1 MNMEYIINE
10 KQDKILLRDFLRR
23 ELKLSARLVKNL
35 KKYERSILVNGAHS
49 DVTRRLS
56 VGDTVTLD
64 FTDKEEDVNEYLEKT
79 DIPLDIIYEDENF
92 TVVNKSSNMPT
103 HQSLRHYTDTL
114 ANALAFR
121 YKDRPYVFRAIN
133 RLDMDTS
140 GVVVT
145 ANNRFYADFLCEKLQ
160 NGAFHKQ
167 YIAIVE
173 GRLDGEGEINAP
185 IVRLEK
191 SIIKRGVS
199 DDGDEAITKYKTLF
213 SCNEISV
220 VLVTPITGRT
230 HQIRVHMAHIG
241 HPIMGDFLYGKESEE
256 IKRQA
261 LHAYRLEIDGV
272 GTYEA
277 KLPDDMQNLIR
288 RYFGDDKSIS

>member
-1 MNMEYIINE
+1 MEYIINE

-23 ELKLSARLVKNL
+23 ELKLSARLVKSL
-35 KKYERSILVNGAHS
+35 KKYENSILVNGEHS
-49 DVTRRLS
+49 IVTKRLS
-56 VGDTVTLD
+56 KGDVVTLD

-160 NGAFHKQ
+160 NGGFHKQ

-173 GRLDGEGEINAP
+173 GKLEGEGTIDAP
-185 IVRLEK
+185 IIRLEE

-199 DDGDEAITKYKTLF
+199 SEGDESITNYKVLM
-213 SCNEISV
+213 SSDSVSV
-220 VLVTPITGRT
+220 VLVTPVTGRT

-241 HPIMGDFLYGKESEE
+241 HPIVGDFLYGKESDEM
-256 IKRQA
+256 KRQA
-261 LHAYRLEIDGV
+261 LHAYRLDIDGV
-272 GTYEA
+272 GSFEA

-288 RYFGDDKSIS
+288 RYFGDDKGVS

>member
-1 MNMEYIINE
+1 MEYIINE

-23 ELKLSARLVKNL
+23 ELKLSARLVKSL
-35 KKYERSILVNGAHS
+35 KKYENSILVNGEHS
-49 DVTRRLS
+49 IVTKRLS
-56 VGDTVTLD
+56 KGDVVTLD

-92 TVVNKSSNMPT
+92 TVVNKGSNMPT

-160 NGAFHKQ
+160 NGGFHKQ

-173 GRLDGEGEINAP
+173 GKLEGEGTIDAP
-185 IVRLEK
+185 IIRLEE

-199 DDGDEAITKYKTLF
+199 SEGDESITNYKVLM
-213 SCNEISV
+213 SSDSVSV
-220 VLVTPITGRT
+220 VLVTPVTGRT

-241 HPIMGDFLYGKESEE
+241 HPIVGDFLYGKESDEM
-256 IKRQA
+256 KRQA
-261 LHAYRLEIDGV
+261 LHAYRLDIDGV
-272 GTYEA
+272 GSFEA
-277 KLPDDMQNLIR
+277 KLPEDMQNLIR
-288 RYFGDDKSIS
+288 RYFGDDKGIS

>member
-1 MNMEYIINE
+1 MEYIINE

-23 ELKLSARLVKNL
+23 ELKLSARLVKSL
-35 KKYERSILVNGAHS
+35 KKYENSILVNGEHS
-49 DVTRRLS
+49 IVTKRLS
-56 VGDTVTLD
+56 KGDVVTLD

-160 NGAFHKQ
+160 NGGFHKQ

-173 GRLDGEGEINAP
+173 GKLEGEGTIDAP
-185 IVRLEK
+185 IIRLEE

-199 DDGDEAITKYKTLF
+199 SEGDESITNYKVLM
-213 SCNEISV
+213 SNDSVSV
-220 VLVTPITGRT
+220 VLVTPVTGRT

-241 HPIMGDFLYGKESEE
+241 HPIVGDFLYGKESDEM
-256 IKRQA
+256 KRQA
-261 LHAYRLEIDGV
+261 LHAYRLDIDGV
-272 GTYEA
+272 GSFEA
-277 KLPDDMQNLIR
+277 KLPEDMQNLIR
-288 RYFGDDKSIS
+288 RYFGDDKGVS

>member
-1 MNMEYIINE
+1 MEYIINE
-10 KQDKILLRDFLRR
+10 KQDKIILRDFLRK
-23 ELKLSARLVKNL
+23 ELKLSSRLIKSL
-35 KKYERSILVNGAHS
+35 KKHESSILVNGVHS

-56 VGDTVTLD
+56 TGDVVTLD
-64 FTDKEEDVNEYLEKT
+64 FTDKNEDVNEYLEKT

-140 GVVVT
+140 GVVLT
-145 ANNRFYADFLCEKLQ
+145 ANNRFYADILCEKLQ
-160 NGAFHKQ
+160 GGAFHKQ

-173 GRLDGEGEINAP
+173 GRLEGEGTIDAP
-185 IVRLEK
+185 IVRVQE

-199 DDGDEAITKYKTLF
+199 SEGDPAITKYKSLL
-213 SCNEISV
+213 SSDDISV
-220 VLVTPITGRT
+220 LLVTPITGRT
-230 HQIRVHMAHIG
+230 HQIRVHMSHIG
-241 HPIMGDFLYGKESEE
+241 HPIVGDFLYGKESD
-256 IKRQA
+256 IMPRQA
-261 LHAYRLEIDGV
+261 LHAYRLDIDGI
-272 GTYEA
+272 GSFEA
-277 KLPDDMQNLIR
+277 RLPEDMRNLIR
-288 RYFGDDKSIS
+288 RYFENDESLS

>member
-1 MNMEYIINE
+1 MEYIINE

-23 ELKLSARLVKNL
+23 ELKLSARLVKSL
-35 KKYERSILVNGAHS
+35 KKYENSILVNGEHS
-49 DVTRRLS
+49 IVTKRLS
-56 VGDTVTLD
+56 KGDLVTLD

-160 NGAFHKQ
+160 NGGFHKQ

-173 GRLDGEGEINAP
+173 GKLEGEGTIDAP
-185 IVRLEK
+185 IIRLEE

-199 DDGDEAITKYKTLF
+199 SEGDESITNYKVLM
-213 SCNEISV
+213 SSDSVSV
-220 VLVTPITGRT
+220 VLVTPVTGRT

-241 HPIMGDFLYGKESEE
+241 HPIVGDFLYGKESDDM
-256 IKRQA
+256 KRQA
-261 LHAYRLEIDGV
+261 LHAYRLDIDGV
-272 GTYEA
+272 GSFEA
-277 KLPDDMQNLIR
+277 KLPEDMQNLIR
-288 RYFGDDKSIS
+288 RYFGDDKGIS

>member
-1 MNMEYIINE
+1 
-10 KQDKILLRDFLRR
+10 
-23 ELKLSARLVKNL
+23 
-35 KKYERSILVNGAHS
+35 
-49 DVTRRLS
+49 
-56 VGDTVTLD
+56 
-64 FTDKEEDVNEYLEKT
+64 
-79 DIPLDIIYEDENF
+79 
-92 TVVNKSSNMPT
+92 MPT

-160 NGAFHKQ
+160 SGAFHKQ

-173 GRLDGEGEINAP
+173 GKLDGEGEINAP
-185 IVRLEK
+185 IIRLEK

-199 DDGDEAITKYKTLF
+199 DDGDEAITKYKVLF
-213 SCNEISV
+213 SCDEISV

-241 HPIMGDFLYGKESEE
+241 HPIKGDFLYGKECEE

-272 GTYEA
+272 GTFEA

-288 RYFGDDKSIS
+288 SYFGDDKSIS

>member
-1 MNMEYIINE
+1 MEYIINE

-23 ELKLSARLVKNL
+23 ELKLSARLVKSL
-35 KKYERSILVNGAHS
+35 KKYENSILVNGEHS
-49 DVTRRLS
+49 IVTKRLS
-56 VGDTVTLD
+56 KGDVVTLD

-160 NGAFHKQ
+160 NGGFHKQ

-173 GRLDGEGEINAP
+173 GKLEGEGTIDAP
-185 IVRLEK
+185 IIRLEE

-199 DDGDEAITKYKTLF
+199 SEGDESITNYKVLM
-213 SCNEISV
+213 SSDSVSV
-220 VLVTPITGRT
+220 VLVTPVTGRT

-241 HPIMGDFLYGKESEE
+241 HPIVGDFLYGKESDEM
-256 IKRQA
+256 KRQA
-261 LHAYRLEIDGV
+261 LHAYRLDIDGI
-272 GTYEA
+272 GSFEA
-277 KLPDDMQNLIR
+277 KLPEDMQNLIR
-288 RYFGDDKSIS
+288 RYFGDDKGIS

>member
-1 MNMEYIINE
+1 MEYIINE

-23 ELKLSARLVKNL
+23 ELRLSARLVKSL
-35 KKYERSILVNGAHS
+35 KKYENSILVNGEHS
-49 DVTRRLS
+49 IVTKRLS
-56 VGDTVTLD
+56 KGDVVTLD

-160 NGAFHKQ
+160 NGGFHKQ

-173 GRLDGEGEINAP
+173 GKLEGEGTIDAP
-185 IVRLEK
+185 IIRLEE

-199 DDGDEAITKYKTLF
+199 SEGDESITNYKVLM
-213 SCNEISV
+213 SSDSVSV
-220 VLVTPITGRT
+220 VLVTPVTGRT

-241 HPIMGDFLYGKESEE
+241 HPIIGDFLYGKESDEM
-256 IKRQA
+256 KRQA
-261 LHAYRLEIDGV
+261 LHAYRLDIDGV
-272 GTYEA
+272 GSFEA
-277 KLPDDMQNLIR
+277 KLPEDMQNLIR
-288 RYFGDDKSIS
+288 RYFGDDKGIS

>member
-1 MNMEYIINE
+1 MEYIINE

-23 ELKLSARLVKNL
+23 ELKLSARLVKSL
-35 KKYERSILVNGAHS
+35 KKYENSILVNGEHS
-49 DVTRRLS
+49 IVTKRLS
-56 VGDTVTLD
+56 KGDVVTLD

-92 TVVNKSSNMPT
+92 TVVNKSSNVPT

-160 NGAFHKQ
+160 NGGFHKQ

-173 GRLDGEGEINAP
+173 GKLEGEGTIDAP
-185 IVRLEK
+185 IIRLEE

-199 DDGDEAITKYKTLF
+199 SEGDESITNYKVLM
-213 SCNEISV
+213 SSDSVSV
-220 VLVTPITGRT
+220 VLVTPVTGRT

-241 HPIMGDFLYGKESEE
+241 HPIVGDFLYGKESDEM
-256 IKRQA
+256 KRQA
-261 LHAYRLEIDGV
+261 LHAYRLDIDGI
-272 GTYEA
+272 GSFEA
-277 KLPDDMQNLIR
+277 KLPDDMKNLIR
-288 RYFGDDKSIS
+288 RYFGDDKGIS

>member
-1 MNMEYIINE
+1 MEYIINE

-23 ELKLSARLVKNL
+23 ELKLSARLVKSL
-35 KKYERSILVNGAHS
+35 KKYENSILVNGEHS
-49 DVTRRLS
+49 IVTKRLS
-56 VGDTVTLD
+56 KGDVVTLD

-160 NGAFHKQ
+160 NGGFHKQ

-173 GRLDGEGEINAP
+173 GKLEGEGTIDAP
-185 IVRLEK
+185 IIRLEE

-199 DDGDEAITKYKTLF
+199 SEGDESITNYKVLM
-213 SCNEISV
+213 SSDSVSV
-220 VLVTPITGRT
+220 VLVTPVTGRT

-241 HPIMGDFLYGKESEE
+241 HPIVGDFLYGKESDEM
-256 IKRQA
+256 KRQA
-261 LHAYRLEIDGV
+261 LHACRLDIDGV
-272 GTYEA
+272 GSFEA
-277 KLPDDMQNLIR
+277 KLPEDMQNLIR
-288 RYFGDDKSIS
+288 RYFGDDKGIS

>member
-1 MNMEYIINE
+1 MEYIINE

-23 ELKLSARLVKNL
+23 ELKLSARLVKSL
-35 KKYERSILVNGAHS
+35 KKYENSILVNGEHS
-49 DVTRRLS
+49 IVTKRLS
-56 VGDTVTLD
+56 KGDVVTLD

-160 NGAFHKQ
+160 NGGFHKQ

-173 GRLDGEGEINAP
+173 GKLEGEGTIDAP
-185 IVRLEK
+185 IIRLEE

-199 DDGDEAITKYKTLF
+199 SEGDESITNYKVLM
-213 SCNEISV
+213 SSDSVSV
-220 VLVTPITGRT
+220 VLVTPVTGRT

-241 HPIMGDFLYGKESEE
+241 HPIIGDFLYGKESDEM
-256 IKRQA
+256 KRQA
-261 LHAYRLEIDGV
+261 LHAYRLDIDGI
-272 GTYEA
+272 GSFEA

-288 RYFGDDKSIS
+288 RYFGDDKGIS

>member
-1 MNMEYIINE
+1 
-10 KQDKILLRDFLRR
+10 
-23 ELKLSARLVKNL
+23 L
-35 KKYERSILVNGAHS
+35 KKYENSILVNGEHS
-49 DVTRRLS
+49 IVTKRLS
-56 VGDTVTLD
+56 KGDVVTLD

-160 NGAFHKQ
+160 NGGFHKQ

-173 GRLDGEGEINAP
+173 GKLEGEGTIDAP
-185 IVRLEK
+185 IIRLEE

-199 DDGDEAITKYKTLF
+199 SEGDESITNYKVLM
-213 SCNEISV
+213 SSDSVSV
-220 VLVTPITGRT
+220 VLVTPVTGRT

-241 HPIMGDFLYGKESEE
+241 HPIVGDFLYGKESDEM
-256 IKRQA
+256 KRQA
-261 LHAYRLEIDGV
+261 LHAYRLDIDGI
-272 GTYEA
+272 GSFEA
-277 KLPDDMQNLIR
+277 KLPEDMQNLIR
-288 RYFGDDKSIS
+288 RYFGDDKGIS

>member
-1 MNMEYIINE
+1 MEYIINE

-23 ELKLSARLVKNL
+23 ELKLSARLVKSL
-35 KKYERSILVNGAHS
+35 KKYENSILVNGEHS
-49 DVTRRLS
+49 IVTKRLS
-56 VGDTVTLD
+56 KGDVVTLD

-160 NGAFHKQ
+160 NGGFHKQ

-173 GRLDGEGEINAP
+173 GKLEGEGTIDAP
-185 IVRLEK
+185 IIRLEE

-199 DDGDEAITKYKTLF
+199 SEGDESITNYKVLM
-213 SCNEISV
+213 SSDSVSV
-220 VLVTPITGRT
+220 VLVTPVTGRT
-230 HQIRVHMAHIG
+230 HQIRVHMAYIG
-241 HPIMGDFLYGKESEE
+241 HPIVGDFLYGKESDEM
-256 IKRQA
+256 KRQA
-261 LHAYRLEIDGV
+261 LHAYRLDIDGV
-272 GTYEA
+272 GSFEA
-277 KLPDDMQNLIR
+277 KLPEDMQNLIR
-288 RYFGDDKSIS
+288 RYFGDDKGIS

>member
-1 MNMEYIINE
+1 MEYIINE

-23 ELKLSARLVKNL
+23 ELQLSARLVKSL
-35 KKYERSILVNGAHS
+35 KKYENSILVNGEHS
-49 DVTRRLS
+49 IVTKRLS
-56 VGDTVTLD
+56 KGDVVTLD

-160 NGAFHKQ
+160 NGGFHKQ

-173 GRLDGEGEINAP
+173 GKLEGEGTIDAP
-185 IVRLEK
+185 IIRLEE

-199 DDGDEAITKYKTLF
+199 SEGDESITNYKVLM
-213 SCNEISV
+213 SSDSVSV
-220 VLVTPITGRT
+220 VLVTPVTGRT

-241 HPIMGDFLYGKESEE
+241 HPIIGDFLYGKESDEMN
-256 IKRQA
+256 RQA
-261 LHAYRLEIDGV
+261 LHAYRLDIDGI
-272 GTYEA
+272 GSFEA
-277 KLPDDMQNLIR
+277 KLPEDMQNLIR
-288 RYFGDDKSIS
+288 RYFGDDKGIS

>member
-1 MNMEYIINE
+1 MEYIINE
-10 KQDKILLRDFLRR
+10 KQDKILLRYFLRR
-23 ELKLSARLVKNL
+23 ELKLSARLVKSL
-35 KKYERSILVNGAHS
+35 KKYENSILVNGEHS
-49 DVTRRLS
+49 IVTKRLS
-56 VGDTVTLD
+56 KGDVVTLD

-160 NGAFHKQ
+160 NGGFHKQ

-173 GRLDGEGEINAP
+173 GKLEGEGTIDAP
-185 IVRLEK
+185 IIRLEE

-199 DDGDEAITKYKTLF
+199 SEGDQSITNYKVLM
-213 SCNEISV
+213 SSDSVSV
-220 VLVTPITGRT
+220 VLVTPVTGRT

-241 HPIMGDFLYGKESEE
+241 HPIVGDFLYGKESDEM
-256 IKRQA
+256 KRQA
-261 LHAYRLEIDGV
+261 LHAYRLDIDGV
-272 GTYEA
+272 GSFEA
-277 KLPDDMQNLIR
+277 KLPEDMQNLIR
-288 RYFGDDKSIS
+288 RYFGDDKGIS

>member
-1 MNMEYIINE
+1 MEYIINE
-10 KQDKILLRDFLRR
+10 KQDKIILRDFLKK
-23 ELKLSARLVKNL
+23 ELKLSSRLIKSL
-35 KKYERSILVNGAHS
+35 KKYESSILVNGIHS
-49 DVTRRLS
+49 DVTRRLYT
-56 VGDTVTLD
+56 GDVVTLD
-64 FTDKEEDVNEYLEKT
+64 FTDKNEDVNEYLEKT

-140 GVVVT
+140 GVVLT
-145 ANNRFYADFLCEKLQ
+145 ANNRFYADILCEKLQ
-160 NGAFHKQ
+160 GGAFHKQ

-173 GRLDGEGEINAP
+173 GRIDGEGTIDAP
-185 IVRLEK
+185 IVRLQE

-199 DDGDEAITKYKTLF
+199 NEGDPAITKYKSLL
-213 SCNEISV
+213 SSDDVSV
-220 VLVTPITGRT
+220 LLVTPITGRT

-241 HPIMGDFLYGKESEE
+241 HPIVGDFLYGKESD
-256 IKRQA
+256 IMPRQA
-261 LHAYRLEIDGV
+261 LHAYRLDIDGV
-272 GTYEA
+272 GSFEA
-277 KLPDDMQNLIR
+277 RLPEDMRNLIR
-288 RYFGDDKSIS
+288 RYFENDESFS

>member
-1 MNMEYIINE
+1 MEYIINE

-23 ELKLSARLVKNL
+23 ELKLSARLVKSL
-35 KKYERSILVNGAHS
+35 KKYERSILVNGVHS

-56 VGDTVTLD
+56 IGDIVTLD
-64 FTDKEEDVNEYLEKT
+64 FTDKEDDVNEYLEKT
-79 DIPLDIIYEDENF
+79 DLPLDIIYEDENF

-160 NGAFHKQ
+160 NGEFHKQ

-173 GRLDGEGEINAP
+173 GKLDGEGVIGAP
-185 IVRLEK
+185 IIRLEK

-199 DDGDEAITKYKTLF
+199 ENGDEAITNYKTLL
-213 SCNEISV
+213 SSEKISV

-241 HPIMGDFLYGKESEE
+241 HPIVGDFLYGKESSEM
-256 IKRQA
+256 KRQA
-261 LHAYRLEIDGV
+261 LHAYRLDIDGV
-272 GTYEA
+272 GSFEA

>member
-1 MNMEYIINE
+1 MEYIINE

-23 ELKLSARLVKNL
+23 ELKLSARLVKSL
-35 KKYERSILVNGAHS
+35 KKYENSILVNGEHS
-49 DVTRRLS
+49 IVTKRLS
-56 VGDTVTLD
+56 KGDVVTLD

-160 NGAFHKQ
+160 NGGFHKQ

-173 GRLDGEGEINAP
+173 GKLEGEGTIDAP
-185 IVRLEK
+185 IIRLEE

-199 DDGDEAITKYKTLF
+199 SEGDESITNYKVLM
-213 SCNEISV
+213 SSDSVSV
-220 VLVTPITGRT
+220 VLVTPVTGRT

-241 HPIMGDFLYGKESEE
+241 HPIVGDFLYGKESDEM
-256 IKRQA
+256 KRQA
-261 LHAYRLEIDGV
+261 LHAYRLDIDGV
-272 GTYEA
+272 GSFEA
-277 KLPDDMQNLIR
+277 KLPEDMQNLIR
-288 RYFGDDKSIS
+288 RYFGDDKGIS

>member
-1 MNMEYIINE
+1 MEYIINE

-23 ELKLSARLVKNL
+23 ELKLSARLVKSL
-35 KKYERSILVNGAHS
+35 KKYENSILVNGEHS
-49 DVTRRLS
+49 IVTKRLS
-56 VGDTVTLD
+56 KGDVVTLD

-160 NGAFHKQ
+160 NGGFHKQ

-173 GRLDGEGEINAP
+173 GKLEGEGTIDAP
-185 IVRLEK
+185 IIRLEE

-199 DDGDEAITKYKTLF
+199 SEGDESITNYKVLM
-213 SCNEISV
+213 SSDSVSV

-241 HPIMGDFLYGKESEE
+241 HPIIGDFLYGKESDEM
-256 IKRQA
+256 KRQA
-261 LHAYRLEIDGV
+261 LHAYRLDIDGV
-272 GTYEA
+272 GSFEA
-277 KLPDDMQNLIR
+277 KLPEDMQNLIR
-288 RYFGDDKSIS
+288 RYFGDDKGIS

>member
-1 MNMEYIINE
+1 MEYIINE

-23 ELKLSARLVKNL
+23 ELKLSARLVKSL
-35 KKYERSILVNGAHS
+35 KKYENSILVNGEHS
-49 DVTRRLS
+49 IVTKRLS
-56 VGDTVTLD
+56 KGDVVTLD

-160 NGAFHKQ
+160 NGGFHKQ

-173 GRLDGEGEINAP
+173 GKLEGEGTIDAP
-185 IVRLEK
+185 IIRLEE

-199 DDGDEAITKYKTLF
+199 SEGDESITNYKVLM
-213 SCNEISV
+213 SSDSVSV
-220 VLVTPITGRT
+220 VLVTPVTGRT

-241 HPIMGDFLYGKESEE
+241 HPIIGDFLYGKESDEM
-256 IKRQA
+256 KRQA
-261 LHAYRLEIDGV
+261 LHAYRLDIDGV
-272 GTYEA
+272 GSFEA

-288 RYFGDDKSIS
+288 RYFGDDKGIS

>member
-1 MNMEYIINE
+1 MEYIINE

-23 ELKLSARLVKNL
+23 ELKLSARLVKSL
-35 KKYERSILVNGAHS
+35 KKYENSILVNGERS
-49 DVTRRLS
+49 IVTRRLS
-56 VGDTVTLD
+56 KGDLVTLD

-160 NGAFHKQ
+160 NGGFHKQ

-173 GRLDGEGEINAP
+173 GRLEGEGTIDAP
-185 IVRLEK
+185 IIRLEE

-199 DDGDEAITKYKTLF
+199 SEGDESITNYKVLM
-213 SCNEISV
+213 SSDSVSV
-220 VLVTPITGRT
+220 VLVTPVTGRT

-241 HPIMGDFLYGKESEE
+241 HPIIGDFLYGKESDEM
-256 IKRQA
+256 KRQA
-261 LHAYRLEIDGV
+261 LHAYRLDIDGV
-272 GTYEA
+272 GSFEA
-277 KLPDDMQNLIR
+277 KLPEDMQNLIR
-288 RYFGDDKSIS
+288 RYFGDDKGIS

>member
-1 MNMEYIINE
+1 MEYIINE

-23 ELKLSARLVKNL
+23 ELKLSARLVKSL
-35 KKYERSILVNGAHS
+35 KKYENSILVNGEHS
-49 DVTRRLS
+49 IVTKRLS
-56 VGDTVTLD
+56 KGDVLTLD

-160 NGAFHKQ
+160 NGGFHKQ

-173 GRLDGEGEINAP
+173 GKLEGEGTIDAP
-185 IVRLEK
+185 IIRLEE

-199 DDGDEAITKYKTLF
+199 SEGDESITNYKVLM
-213 SCNEISV
+213 SSDSVSV
-220 VLVTPITGRT
+220 VLVTPVTGRT

-241 HPIMGDFLYGKESEE
+241 HPIIGDFLYGKESDEMN
-256 IKRQA
+256 RQA
-261 LHAYRLEIDGV
+261 LHAYRLDIDGI
-272 GTYEA
+272 GSFEA
-277 KLPDDMQNLIR
+277 KLPEDMQNLIR
-288 RYFGDDKSIS
+288 RYFGDDKGIS